1 MEKLPYR
8 EVAIETPVDVQSKGK
23 TIDAEVCPPVSPSC
37 NLVGFSSNIL
47 RACVASASFVRKYCQ
62 PF

>member
-8 EVAIETPVDVQSKGK
+8 QVTIETPVGVQTKGK
-23 TIDAEVCPPVSPSC
+23 AIDAEVCLPPV
-37 NLVGFSSNIL
+37 IW
-47 RACVASASFVRKYCQ
+47 RASAPTFIRVYVASASFVRKYCD